1 MTRAEEHG
9 QRIIRIE
16 RPSRFADRAIVYQIN
31 LDDQRV
37 CSIEDGGGLEISV
50 APGRHEIHLTADVLA
65 KGWCRSPIIAL
76 DVPPP
81 GDGDH
86 ATPITLRCTPAMA
99 SLWRQALTLL
109 YATVLRGRY
118 IRLERVASEGTVT

>member
-9 QRIIRIE
+9 QRIVRIE
-16 RPSRFADRAIVYQIN
+16 RPSRFVDRAIVYEVN
-31 LDDQRV
+31 LDDQRIGD
-37 CSIEDGGGLEISV
+37 IENGGQLEIAV
-50 APGRHEIHLTADVLA
+50 APGRHEIQLTADVLA

-86 ATPITLRCTPAMA
+86 ATPISLRCTPAMA
-99 SLWRQALTLL
+99 SWWRQALTLL
-109 YATVLRGRY
+109 YVTVLRGRY
-118 IRLERVASEGTVT
+118 IRLERVASGEL